1 MASTLSVRSISVH
14 HPSFS
19 SVTVRDGGRS
29 LRSKP
34 PISSLSTVSTLSLS
48 RSVSMGNG
56 LNMLGSSLSLNGLG
70 ASEKE
75 TMQGLND
82 RLANYLDK
90 VRSLER
96 SNAELEAK
104 IKQLMMERTPKGHDI
119 EGMMAQAHA
128 IGHEVRKRTLEN
140 ARIMLEI
147 DNAKLAADD
156 FRVKWEAEASLCQ
169 SVERDCQALRRAK
182 SDHDQIIATLRGDLD
197 SLKEE
202 LYYLKKN
209 HDEEMSALKARLANE
224 QVSVEVDAAQGP
236 DLGAIMAELRVQYEG
251 IARKNKEDA
260 EAWYL
265 KKLEAVQSEVK
276 ESNEALR
283 CAQGELSERR
293 RFLQALE
300 VELDSLRKQV
310 SVLEGNLGETG
321 HKYTMEMDRLQAIL
335 TQLEDELSQL
345 RLDMQRNKTDY
356 EQLLRI
362 KQNLEMEIATYR
374 RLLEGEEMVKEAPP
388 PPKKDPEVQTR
399 KIVKVITQT
408 MINGKVV
415 DESSEVEQIEDSKK

>member
-1 MASTLSVRSISVH
+1 MASTLSVRSVSVRQ
-14 HPSFS
+14 PSFS
-19 SVTVRDGGRS
+19 SVTVRDSGRS
-29 LRSKP
+29 LRSKASVFP
-34 PISSLSTVSTLSLS
+34 LSSVNMLSLS

-56 LNMLGSSLSLNGLG
+56 LNMLGSSLSINGLG
-70 ASEKE
+70 TSEKE

-96 SNAELEAK
+96 SNTELEVK
-104 IKQLMMERTPKGHDI
+104 IKQLMLEKTPKGHDI

-128 IGHEVRKRTLEN
+128 IGQEVRKRTLEN

-156 FRVKWEAEASLCQ
+156 FRVKWEAEASLYQ

-202 LYYLKKN
+202 VYYLKKN
-209 HDEEMSALKARLANE
+209 HDEEMGALKARLANE
-224 QVSVEVDAAQGP
+224 QVSVEIEAAQGP
-236 DLGAIMAELRVQYEG
+236 DLGAIIAELRVQYEG

-321 HKYTMEMDRLQAIL
+321 HKYSIEMDRLQATL

-374 RLLEGEEMVKEAPP
+374 RLLEGEEMVKETP
-388 PPKKDPEVQTR
+388 PPKKDPEVRTR
-399 KIVKVITQT
+399 KIVKVVTQT
-408 MINGKVV
+408 VINGKVV
-415 DESSEVEQIEDSKK
+415 NESSEVEQIEDSKK